1 LAAFFG
7 LARRGRH
14 ERAGFQL
21 YAAAVAAAR
30 EPALYQVLGVADT
43 LDGRFDLVCLH
54 AVLLVRRLQREAD
67 PGPVLAQ
74 AVFDAM
80 FSDMDV
86 SLREMGVGDLSVAR
100 RVRAMWEAFN
110 GRALAYDAA
119 LTAGD
124 FAALEAALV
133 RNVWRASVPP
143 EGCASAL
150 ARLVSAQAA
159 HLDAQD
165 FATLAG
171 GTVVFTPA
179 AQVLRAAAKAAPEA
193 VLAPEAMRAP
203 EAKAMPE
210 LLPAPE
216 PMLVTDAMPAPEAMP
231 ATDAVAAPEPDTTPR
246 PEATR

>member
-1 LAAFFG
+1 MAAFFG

-30 EPALYQVLGVADT
+30 EPVLYQVLRVADT

-54 AVLLVRRLQREAD
+54 AVLLVRRLQREAE
-67 PGPVLAQ
+67 PGPALAQ

-80 FSDMDV
+80 FTDMDV
-86 SLREMGVGDLSVAR
+86 SLREMGVGDLSVGR

-119 LTAGD
+119 LAAGD
-124 FAALEAALV
+124 LAALEAALV
-133 RNVWRASVPP
+133 RNVWRGAPPP
-143 EGCASAL
+143 EGCAAAL

-165 FATLAG
+165 FAALADG
-171 GTVVFTPA
+171 QLVFPTA
-179 AQVLRAAAKAAPEA
+179 AE
-193 VLAPEAMRAP
+193 
-203 EAKAMPE
+203 
-210 LLPAPE
+210 
-216 PMLVTDAMPAPEAMP
+216 TIP
-231 ATDAVAAPEPDTTPR
+231 AT
-246 PEATR
+246 EATQAVQALPTAEATPKAEASR

>member
-1 LAAFFG
+1 MARPIGKGSSLAAFFG

-30 EPALYQVLGVADT
+30 EPVLYQVLRVADT

-54 AVLLVRRLQREAD
+54 AVLLVRRLQREAE
-67 PGPVLAQ
+67 PGPALAQ

-80 FSDMDV
+80 FTDMDV
-86 SLREMGVGDLSVAR
+86 SLREMGVGDLSVGR

-119 LTAGD
+119 LAAGD
-124 FAALEAALV
+124 LAALEAALV
-133 RNVWRASVPP
+133 RNVWRGAPPP
-143 EGCASAL
+143 EGCAAAL

-165 FATLAG
+165 FAALADG
-171 GTVVFTPA
+171 QLVFPTA
-179 AQVLRAAAKAAPEA
+179 AE
-193 VLAPEAMRAP
+193 
-203 EAKAMPE
+203 
-210 LLPAPE
+210 
-216 PMLVTDAMPAPEAMP
+216 TIP
-231 ATDAVAAPEPDTTPR
+231 AT
-246 PEATR
+246 EATQAVQALPTAEATPKAEASR